1 MTARERHF
9 KERSDKSYVGFFLDS
24 RHLMDKMT
32 SIKVALVSN
41 NVQTFSVFS
50 YHNGPPTWPEDNA
63 GEAPFVGVLAHEG

>member
-1 MTARERHF
+1 
-9 KERSDKSYVGFFLDS
+9 
-24 RHLMDKMT
+24 MDKMT